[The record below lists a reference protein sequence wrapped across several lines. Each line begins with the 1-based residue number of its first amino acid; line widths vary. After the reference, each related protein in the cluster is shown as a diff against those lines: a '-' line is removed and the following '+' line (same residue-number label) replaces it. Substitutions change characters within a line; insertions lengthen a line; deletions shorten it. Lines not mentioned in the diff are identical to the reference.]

1 MHISFKQ
8 SCGDTHFSC
17 VVKISKEPLESIWLI
32 MLRKGMDTLEE
43 EDQSEVTQGIY
54 EAMRYIK
61 ILLFFKHAIAN
72 SPFLNIITFKQGI

>member
-1 MHISFKQ
+1 MALIGIMRVSFRQ
-8 SCGDTHFSC
+8 SSGDTHFSC

-43 EDQSEVTQGIY
+43 EDESEVTQGIY

-61 ILLFFKHAIAN
+61 ILLFKRI
-72 SPFLNIITFKQGI
+72 

>member
-1 MHISFKQ
+1 MTLTGITHISFKQ
-8 SCGDTHFSC
+8 SCGGTHFSC

-43 EDQSEVTQGIY
+43 DKSEVTQGIS

-61 ILLFFKHAIAN
+61 N
-72 SPFLNIITFKQGI
+72 SAF